1 MNNLFNRDLNET
13 PIEYIKRICS
23 LKYDSD
29 LTWEDIK
36 NLINDELR
44 FDYSESYYR
53 KHYKDDTFPE
63 FLNSTEDTGIVM
75 PEPEYSTIEAKEE
88 SELDSKLFEL
98 RKERIKASD
107 ERSQMMAAVRKM
119 AREETLLEI
128 AKQIAGTLKDKPI
141 LPNYEYI
148 RISGNKAAVLQ
159 ISDWHYGIEVN
170 NPWNVYNPE
179 IAKDR
184 IIKLRSRVVNL
195 IKETKVKDLYI
206 ANLGDLISGRI
217 HETIRIQNRIDVIT
231 QCLEVT
237 EILVEFLAYLSQYV
251 NIKYISTSDNHS
263 RMEPKKDLSLDL
275 ESLTR
280 VIEPLLK
287 ARIENLKHEKKCKN
301 IEFIDSP
308 FGPDIATFE
317 VMGYKVG
324 AVHGHKDSPKM
335 VVNNISLMTRN
346 NYDLILSAHLH
357 HFSCDESFNAVVVSN
372 GSLMGVDDYAETL
385 RVCSKPSQNFIVIS
399 EDSPAE
405 SIHRIVVE

>member
-1 MNNLFNRDLNET
+1 MTTDDKEDLDE
-13 PIEYIKRICS
+13 
-23 LKYDSD
+23 SD
-29 LTWEDIK
+29 RL
-36 NLINDELR
+36 L
-44 FDYSESYYR
+44 
-53 KHYKDDTFPE
+53 
-63 FLNSTEDTGIVM
+63 
-75 PEPEYSTIEAKEE
+75 
-88 SELDSKLFEL
+88 EL

-107 ERSQMMAAVRKM
+107 ERSQMMAAVRKI

-128 AKQIAGTLKDKPI
+128 ATQVANILKDKPV

-148 RISGNKAAVLQ
+148 NITGNKAAILQ

-170 NPWNVYNPE
+170 NPWNTYNPE
-179 IAKDR
+179 IARDR
-184 IIKLRSRVVNL
+184 IVKLRSKVVDL
-195 IKETKVKDLYI
+195 IKTHKVKDLYI

-231 QCLEVT
+231 QCLEVC
-237 EILVEFLAYLSQYV
+237 EILVEFIAYLSQYA

-280 VIEPLLK
+280 VIEPLLE
-287 ARIENLKHEKKCKN
+287 ARITNLKYEKKKCKN
-301 IEFIDSP
+301 VEFLSGP

-317 VMGYKVG
+317 VFGYKVG

-335 VVNNISLMTRN
+335 VVNNISLMTRS

-357 HFSCDESFNAVVVSN
+357 HFSADEQFNTVVCSN

-385 RVCSKPSQNFIVIS
+385 RVCSKPSQNLIIVS
-399 EDSPAE
+399 EDCVAD

>member
-1 MNNLFNRDLNET
+1 MNNLFNRDLKET
-13 PIEYIKRICS
+13 PIEYIKRICA

-36 NLINDELR
+36 NLINDELG

-53 KHYKDDTFPE
+53 KGYSTDSFPA
-63 FLNSTEDTGIVM
+63 FLNNDIDKEAVTEDSAEID
-75 PEPEYSTIEAKEE
+75 STI
-88 SELDSKLFEL
+88 DKLLEMK
-98 RKERIKASD
+98 KERIKAAD
-107 ERSQMMAAVRKM
+107 ERSQMMAAVRKI

-128 AKQIAGTLKDKPI
+128 AKEVANIMKDKPI

-148 RISGNKAAVLQ
+148 RISGNKSAILQ

-170 NPWNVYNPE
+170 NPWNVYNPDV
-179 IAKDR
+179 AKDR
-184 IIKLRSRVVNL
+184 IIKLRSRVSEL
-195 IKETKVKDLYI
+195 IKENKIKDLYI

-231 QCLEVT
+231 QCLEVA
-237 EILVEFLAYLSQYV
+237 EILVAFLAYLSQYA

-263 RMEPKKDLSLDL
+263 RMEPKKELSLDL

-287 ARIENLKHEKKCKN
+287 ARIENLKYEKKCKN
-301 IEFIDSP
+301 VEFIESP

-357 HFSCDESFNAVVVSN
+357 HFQCDEQFNAVVVSN

-385 RVCSKPSQNFIVIS
+385 RVCSKPSQNLIIIS